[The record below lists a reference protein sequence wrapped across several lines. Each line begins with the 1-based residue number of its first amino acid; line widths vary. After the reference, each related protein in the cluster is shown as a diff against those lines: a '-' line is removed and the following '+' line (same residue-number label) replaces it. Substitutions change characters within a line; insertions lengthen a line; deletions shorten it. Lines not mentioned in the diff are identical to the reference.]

1 MKKYNPT
8 TPGTRQ
14 KTTIEYGKLLSVGNQ
29 PKKSL
34 TKTVKQNDGRNS
46 QGRITMRHQGGGHK
60 QRYREV
66 DLKQFKKDIKG
77 RIKTIEYDPYR
88 SAFISLVSYV
98 DGEYRYVLA
107 PVDIKVGMEIITSD
121 KAPLKTGNRMK
132 LANIPIGHFVHNVEL
147 RPNGGGKIARSAG
160 SGLEVLGTSEGFT
173 DLKMPSKE
181 VRKVPAD
188 CFASIGKLSNTEHN
202 LENYGKAGKSRWKGI
217 RPTVRGSAMNP
228 CDHKYGGG
236 EGKQPRGTKRPK
248 DIWGNVTGGKRTR
261 NKKKWSSKFIIKR
274 RPTKR

>member
-8 TPGTRQ
+8 SPGIRQ
-14 KTTIEYGKLLSVGNQ
+14 KTTIEYGKLLTVGNK

-34 TKTVKQNDGRNS
+34 LKTVKKNAGRNS

-77 RIKTIEYDPYR
+77 KVKTIEYDPYR

-98 DGEYRYVLA
+98 DGEYRYVLSPA
-107 PVDIKVGMEIITSD
+107 DIKVGKEIITSD
-121 KAPLKTGNRMK
+121 KAPLKIGNRMK
-132 LANIPIGHFVHNVEL
+132 LENIPIGQVVHNVEI

-160 SGLEVLGTSEGFT
+160 SGLEVLGTSDGFT

-181 VRKVPAD
+181 VRKVPSD
-188 CFASIGKLSNTEHN
+188 CFASVGRLSNVEHN

-228 CDHKYGGG
+228 VDHKYGGG

-248 DIWGNVTGGKRTR
+248 DIWGNITGGKRTR